1 MTEPARPPAPGAPDP
16 KMEKVLAIIEPTLG
30 HFFHRPI
37 YLRQA
42 LQTPGSPLHDHAL
55 NFVERTDARSVEE
68 GNKRLAVVGNA
79 ALELTVADFFFARGA
94 EWREIATESKAV
106 ATDASVVQLGHM
118 MELGPVFDGPDAP
131 THLARTVRAV
141 LGAVFC
147 DGGVVGLRGVLA
159 RFRMFDGET
168 ERAVAGEGVGAG
180 AA

>member
-1 MTEPARPPAPGAPDP
+1 MTEPTRPPAPGSPDP

-55 NFVERTDARSVEE
+55 NVVETTDARSVEE

-94 EWREIATESKAV
+94 EWRGEC
-106 ATDASVVQLGHM
+106 
-118 MELGPVFDGPDAP
+118 ELFLNWWGWGWGWKE
-131 THLARTVRAV
+131 RE
-141 LGAVFC
+141 
-147 DGGVVGLRGVLA
+147 
-159 RFRMFDGET
+159 GEF
-168 ERAVAGEGVGAG
+168 G
-180 AA
+180 AALTIRC